1 MTNAQMD
8 ERIAEMVVHYGL
20 VSPERLERAQTF
32 RASRGSTLA
41 GALLGLRV
49 VEATQLTP
57 VLEEITGFRSV
68 DPSLVQVYPDFVE
81 RMNRLIPPAVV
92 LDLWAFPIQ
101 QEGGTL
107 HVAMLNPT
115 DQWTTKALEWVSGC
129 KIAPLVAHEAGMA
142 AALEKHYGAA
152 PWVAAAR
159 TAETDGPSAIA
170 EQTYRDATAA
180 SIENYIRDAAALV
193 ARTRD
198 LLDRDPSKLEEL
210 VRDPAVIRLVH
221 QVLARCIET
230 GASDLHIE
238 PTAAELRLRLR
249 VDGAMRVAWSMPLGL
264 ARPLVERLKTM
275 AGFPPGTTAAT
286 LDGAITQ
293 GLAWGR
299 SVDMRLSIVRSVTGD
314 TAVLR
319 VIERTRG
326 SLSLRDLGADAET
339 DARLQRA
346 TSLPNGLILVTGP
359 TGSGKTSTLYAI
371 VEALNRSDCC
381 IMTAEDPVE
390 IRLSGVVQ
398 VQCDEKLGFATVL
411 RSFLRQDPDVLL
423 VGEIRDAETAE
434 VALKAALTGHLV
446 LSTLHTNDSVGAVL
460 RLTNMGLEP
469 FLIASALRLVVAQ
482 RLLRRLC
489 PKCRTAPAKGA
500 KDEFGEWTAPGC
512 EHCHG
517 TGYKGRTGVFETLW
531 VTEELEELISKRTSA
546 RDLRAAGRRGGL
558 VSLREA
564 ALASVRSGETS
575 MAEAI
580 EHTMGSETDVR
591 QEVSHA

>member
-1 MTNAQMD
+1 MTNAQLD
-8 ERIAEMVVHYGL
+8 ERVAEMVVHYGL
-20 VSPERLERAQTF
+20 VSPERLERAQAFKAT
-32 RASRGSTLA
+32 RGSTLA

-49 VEATQLTP
+49 VEPTKLAP

-81 RMNRLIPPAVV
+81 RMNKLIPPEVV

-115 DQWTTKALEWVSGC
+115 DAWTTKTLEWLSGC
-129 KIAPLVAHEAGMA
+129 RISPLVAHEAGMA
-142 AALEKHYGAA
+142 AALEKHYGAPRGAA
-152 PWVAAAR
+152 PAAD
-159 TAETDGPSAIA
+159 TDGPSAIA
-170 EQTYRDATAA
+170 EQKYRESTAA
-180 SIENYIRDAAALV
+180 PIEHYIRDAASLV

-198 LLDRDPSKLEEL
+198 LLERDPSKLEEL

-221 QVLARCIET
+221 QTLARSIET

-238 PTAAELRLRLR
+238 PTATDLRLRLR
-249 VDGAMRVAWSMPLGL
+249 VDGAMRVAWTMPLGMTK
-264 ARPLVERLKTM
+264 PLMERLKAM
-275 AGFPPGTTAAT
+275 AGFPSGTTSAT
-286 LDGAITQ
+286 LDGSITQ

-299 SVDMRLSIVRSVTGD
+299 SVDMRLSIVRSVTGE

-326 SLSLRDLGADAET
+326 SLSLRDLGADADT
-339 DARLQRA
+339 DERLQKA
-346 TSLPNGLILVTGP
+346 TALPNGLILVTGP

-381 IMTAEDPVE
+381 IATAEDPVE
-390 IRLSGVVQ
+390 IRLNGVVQ
-398 VQCDEKLGFATVL
+398 VQCDEKLSFATVL

-489 PKCRTAPAKGA
+489 PKCRKPPAKGS
-500 KDEFGEWTAPGC
+500 ESGEWTAEGC

-546 RDLRAAGRRGGL
+546 RDLRAAGHRGGL

-564 ALASVRSGETS
+564 ALASVRKGETS

-580 EHTMGSETDVR
+580 EHTMESETDVR